1 MKMGKLKELCK
12 IGSIIFGGMFL
23 QATLIN
29 KIISFPYLFIF
40 LIFFALYLFSK
51 LKTK

>member
-1 MKMGKLKELCK
+1 MRKLKDLWK

-23 QATLIN
+23 QPALIN
-29 KIISFPYLFIF
+29 KIINFPYLLMF